1 MFDFILPEGN
11 SSCAEDYTNNDQQI
25 TMNTSGSSID
35 VNISIDINFV
45 NVELSTS
52 AVCTTDYEYVNS
64 LPLITLLC
72 YVMNSY
78 CSL

>member
-35 VNISIDINFV
+35 INISIDIIFV

-52 AVCTTDYEYVNS
+52 AYEYVNS

>member
-25 TMNTSGSSID
+25 TMNTSGSSIGI
-35 VNISIDINFV
+35 NISIDIIFV

-52 AVCTTDYEYVNS
+52 AYEYVNS

>member
-52 AVCTTDYEYVNS
+52 AYEYVNS

-72 YVMNSY
+72 YVMNSC

>member
-35 VNISIDINFV
+35 INISIDINFV

-52 AVCTTDYEYVNS
+52 AYEYVNS

-72 YVMNSY
+72 YVMNSC

>member
-52 AVCTTDYEYVNS
+52 AYEYVNS